1 MEARTAMM
9 LGNSSSSS
17 YAHQQNRMYQE
28 RQAQLREEHDHA
40 ESTAMVPYR
49 GPGGQQQQQMRPS
62 PYAPATA
69 QSLEPP
75 TNTGASGAMVLV
87 SPTVRPVSVRNQL
100 NVLELRGELRD
111 REERQR
117 SSFAAVLEQCYARV
131 RRCASVAR
139 GDCTFEVPCMVMGLP
154 LYDVE
159 RCVHFVLKHLA
170 KNGFSVQYDGAR
182 LLQIAWQAPEESR
195 DATAGSRQ
203 GGGGS
208 SGWEGN
214 PSDRCRSGRC
224 PQPPQQQRQ
233 QQYGMQPMSPMMS
246 QMPPPVQ
253 MSQPPM
259 PQMQVQPPMPIP
271 VTMPMQMQIQVQ
283 TRARGA
289 EADANLQ
296 SHADRIQ
303 MHQAQIQNG
312 FGGAKVIE
320 GPSGGGGKGG
330 GKKFM
335 RSIQEFKPS
344 GKFVLRV

>member
-1 MEARTAMM
+1 
-9 LGNSSSSS
+9 
-17 YAHQQNRMYQE
+17 
-28 RQAQLREEHDHA
+28 
-40 ESTAMVPYR
+40 
-49 GPGGQQQQQMRPS
+49 
-62 PYAPATA
+62 
-69 QSLEPP
+69 
-75 TNTGASGAMVLV
+75 MVLV

-100 NVLELRGELRD
+100 NVLELRSELRD

-170 KNGFSVQYDGAR
+170 KNGFAVQYDGAR
-182 LLQIAWQAPEESR
+182 LLQIAWQTPEEGR
-195 DATAGSRQ
+195 DAATGTRQ
-203 GGGGS
+203 GGGG
-208 SGWEGN
+208 WEGS

-224 PQPPQQQRQ
+224 PQPQQQRQ
-233 QQYGMQPMSPMMS
+233 QQQQYGMQAPMRMPMPMQMQMQQQPMSPMMS
-246 QMPPPVQ
+246 QMPPPPQ
-253 MSQPPM
+253 MSQPPI
-259 PQMQVQPPMPIP
+259 QPPIQIP

-320 GPSGGGGKGG
+320 GPSGGGGGGKGG